1 MKSVDELVAFAAKI
15 EGQGTEDHQNCTYTT
30 NELRAL
36 AMRLVEL
43 REGSTVVEIG
53 VYGGRSASLY
63 LQLQHT
69 LSLRVHLVD
78 NWSWDQARATGT
90 FVAMILEHF
99 NDIPFTLHKMTS
111 EQAELPWTQAVHFL
125 HIDGWHDLPG
135 IEPDCRHW
143 LPHVVPGGIAA
154 FHDSDCEPV
163 AYCIDKYVQSQGW
176 SLLDRAGRT
185 TVWRA
190 PLE

>member
-1 MKSVDELVAFAAKI
+1 VKTVDELVAFSSKI
-15 EGQGTEDHQNCTYTT
+15 EGQGIEDHQNCTYTT
-30 NELRAL
+30 AELRCL

-43 REGSTVVEIG
+43 PKCANVVEVG

-63 LQLQHT
+63 MQLESD
-69 LSLRVHLVD
+69 LFLNIHLVD

-90 FVAMILEHF
+90 FVAMVLEHF
-99 NDIPFTLHKMTS
+99 NHIPFTLYKMLS
-111 EQAELPWTQAVHFL
+111 EAVARTWSQPVHFL

-135 IEPDCRHW
+135 IEPDCKYW

-163 AYCIDKYVQSQGW
+163 AQCITKYVQNKNW

-185 TVWRA
+185 TIWRA
-190 PLE
+190 PFE